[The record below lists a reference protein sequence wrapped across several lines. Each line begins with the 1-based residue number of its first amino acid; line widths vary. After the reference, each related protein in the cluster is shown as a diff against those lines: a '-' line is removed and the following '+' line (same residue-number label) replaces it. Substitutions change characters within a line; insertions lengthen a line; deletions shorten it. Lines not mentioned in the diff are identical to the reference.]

1 MSLSFYSYG
10 VFVLLISWNTEIFMD
25 ALFST
30 KDYLHTDVTS
40 FAWRN
45 NGNIVFDD
53 LRGSYMDLLQ
63 KQVCSISN

>member
-1 MSLSFYSYG
+1 M
-10 VFVLLISWNTEIFMD
+10 EIFVD
-25 ALFST
+25 ASFST
-30 KDYLHTDVTS
+30 KDYLDTDVTS

-53 LRGSYMDLLQ
+53 LRGSYIDLLQ